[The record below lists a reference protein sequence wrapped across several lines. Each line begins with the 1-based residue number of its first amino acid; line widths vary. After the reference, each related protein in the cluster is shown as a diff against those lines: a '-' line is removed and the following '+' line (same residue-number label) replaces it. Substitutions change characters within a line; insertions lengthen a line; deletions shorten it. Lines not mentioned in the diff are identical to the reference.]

1 MKLYRFLRGDRE
13 FYGVEDKEGALAV
26 IKGSPFGEFEK
37 TGVEYKKEDVKI
49 LSPSLPSKIIA
60 VGLNYKKHAEEL
72 NMALPEEPII
82 FFKPPTAV
90 IAATDEIIYPEMS
103 KRVDYEAELGI
114 IIKHEIFN
122 VSKEN
127 ALQHILGYCCANDVT
142 ARDLQK
148 KDKQWTRAKSFNT
161 FCPLGP
167 CCVDNIDPDNLKI
180 STRLNGKAVQSSS
193 TSNFIFKVSYIVS
206 FISKIM
212 TLLPGDVILTGT
224 PPGVG
229 PVKKGDVL
237 EVEIEGIGVLRN
249 KVV

>member
-1 MKLYRFLRGDRE
+1 MKLYRFLHEDKE
-13 FYGVEDKEGALAV
+13 FYGVENKEGILSV
-26 IKGSPFGEFEK
+26 IKGSPFVEFEK
-37 TGVEYKKEDVKI
+37 TNIEYKKEDVKI

-72 NMALPEEPII
+72 NMPLPEEPII
-82 FFKPPTAV
+82 FLKPSTAV
-90 IAATDEIIYPEMS
+90 IATEDKIIYPEMS

-114 IIKHEIFN
+114 IIKHEISN
-122 VSKEN
+122 VSKES

-167 CCVDNIDPDNLKI
+167 CCVNNIDPDNLKI
-180 STRLNGKAVQSSS
+180 SMCLNGKIVQSAS
-193 TSNFIFKVSYIVS
+193 TSDFIFRVDYIVS
-206 FISKIM
+206 FISRIM
-212 TLLPGDVILTGT
+212 PLFPGDVILTGT

-229 PVKKGDVL
+229 PVKKGDIV
-237 EVEIEGIGVLRN
+237 EVEIEGIGTLAN